1 MTIKYVKDFDFPS
14 DFGFTKSS
22 KPVKMSRGGS
32 RSGMKNIRDEEA
44 RVIGV
49 QDDAADEMKR
59 VRKRTSND
67 YQERRDKK
75 QQMNR
80 VASREKNARDEMRRL
95 RGEAET
101 EIKAGFY
108 AAEGGSK
115 KDWIKG
121 AVKKPGALRDY
132 MDVPKGENIPKG
144 ALNKVAAGNP
154 AKAGG
159 PKPSAKTQQRARL
172 AKTFSKMK

>member
-22 KPVKMSRGGS
+22 TPAKMSRG
-32 RSGMKNIRDEEA
+32 GMKNIRDEEA

-49 QDDAADEMKR
+49 QDNAADEMKR
-59 VRKRTSND
+59 VMGRRSND
-67 YQERRDKK
+67 AAERKDKRA
-75 QQMNR
+75 QIAR
-80 VASREKNARDEMRRL
+80 VGSRERNARDEMKRL
-95 RGEAET
+95 RGEAEM
-101 EIKAGFY
+101 EIKKGFY
-108 AAEGGSK
+108 AASGGAK

-144 ALNKVAAGNP
+144 ALNKVAAGDP

-159 PKPSAKTQQRARL
+159 PKPSAKTQQQARL

>member
-22 KPVKMSRGGS
+22 TPAKMSRG
-32 RSGMKNIRDEEA
+32 GMKNIRDEEA

-49 QDDAADEMKR
+49 QDNAADEMKR
-59 VRKRTSND
+59 VMGRRSND
-67 YQERRDKK
+67 AAERKDKRA
-75 QQMNR
+75 QIAR
-80 VASREKNARDEMRRL
+80 VGSRERNARDEMKRL
-95 RGEAET
+95 RGEAEM
-101 EIKAGFY
+101 EIKKGFY
-108 AAEGGSK
+108 AASGGAK

-144 ALNKVAAGNP
+144 ALNKVASGSP

-172 AKTFSKMK
+172 AKTFSKMT

>member
-22 KPVKMSRGGS
+22 TPAKMSRG
-32 RSGMKNIRDEEA
+32 GMKNIRDEEA

-49 QDDAADEMKR
+49 QDNAADEMKR
-59 VRKRTSND
+59 VMGRRSND
-67 YQERRDKK
+67 AAERKDKRA
-75 QQMNR
+75 QMAR
-80 VASREKNARDEMRRL
+80 VGSRERNARDEMKRL
-95 RGEAET
+95 RGEAEM
-101 EIKAGFY
+101 EIKKGFY
-108 AAEGGSK
+108 AASGGAK

-144 ALNKVAAGNP
+144 ALNKVASGSP

-172 AKTFSKMK
+172 AKTFSKMT

>member
-1 MTIKYVKDFDFPS
+1 MTIKYVKDFDFPK
-14 DFGFTKSS
+14 DFGFTKSAVKP
-22 KPVKMSRGGS
+22 KPVKMSRG
-32 RSGMKNIRDEEA
+32 GMKNIRDEEA

-59 VRKRTSND
+59 VRARKPKD
-67 YQERRDKK
+67 AQERRDKK
-75 QQMNR
+75 QQLNR
-80 VASREKNARDEMRRL
+80 VAARERDARDEMRRL
-95 RGEAET
+95 RGEAEM
-101 EIKAGFY
+101 EIKKGFY
-108 AAEGGSK
+108 AAEGGAK

-144 ALNKVAAGNP
+144 ALNRVAEGKP

>member
-22 KPVKMSRGGS
+22 KPVKMSRGG
-32 RSGMKNIRDEEA
+32 MKNIRDEEA

-59 VRKRTSND
+59 VMGRRSND
-67 YQERRDKK
+67 AAERKDKRA
-75 QQMNR
+75 QLAR
-80 VASREKNARDEMRRL
+80 VGSRERNARDEMKRL
-95 RGEAET
+95 RGEAEM
-101 EIKAGFY
+101 EIKKGFY
-108 AAEGGSK
+108 AASGGAK

-144 ALNKVAAGNP
+144 ALNKVAAGDP